1 MWPRVSSWC
10 GQKMSLNGD
19 GRAEMRRNWVRRWPP
34 SSKTRD
40 FWPTLFAKNS
50 SNLSKCAIFKWKTT
64 SFQDICHQRKL
75 LNSQNILAGFFKT
88 LPWNG
93 PFASNSFFK
102 VAIIKTKSATVIV
115 FSLLLL
121 SSSSLLLFLLSFFF
135 VSVTFEL
142 IRPQKTA
149 FWSLFTQWL
158 QISLGWFSK
167 NRLDISI
174 WVP

>member
-1 MWPRVSSWC
+1 
-10 GQKMSLNGD
+10 MSLNGD
-19 GRAEMRRNWVRRWPP
+19 RREEMRRNWVRRWPP
-34 SSKTRD
+34 SSKTQD

-50 SNLSKCAIFKWKTT
+50 SNLSKCAIFKWQTT
-64 SFQDICHQRKL
+64 YFQEICHQRKL
-75 LNSQNILAGFFKT
+75 LISQNILAGFFKT

-102 VAIIKTKSATVIV
+102 GVIIKTKSVTIF

-121 SSSSLLLFLLSFFF
+121 SSSSLLLFLLSFSF
-135 VSVTFEL
+135 VSVIFEL
-142 IRPQKTA
+142 TRPQKTA
-149 FWSLFTQWL
+149 FWSLFTQWR

-167 NRLDISI
+167 NRLDISV

>member
-19 GRAEMRRNWVRRWPP
+19 GRAEMRRNWVRRRPP
-34 SSKTRD
+34 SSKTQD
-40 FWPTLFAKNS
+40 FWPTLFTTNS
-50 SNLSKCAIFKWKTT
+50 SNLSKCAIFKWQTT

-75 LNSQNILAGFFKT
+75 LISQNILAGFFKT

-102 VAIIKTKSATVIV
+102 GAIIKTKLF

-121 SSSSLLLFLLSFFF
+121 SSSLMLLFLLSFSF
-135 VSVTFEL
+135 VSVIFEL
-142 IRPQKTA
+142 IRPEKNA

-158 QISLGWFSK
+158 QILLGWFSK
-167 NRLDISI
+167 NRLDICF